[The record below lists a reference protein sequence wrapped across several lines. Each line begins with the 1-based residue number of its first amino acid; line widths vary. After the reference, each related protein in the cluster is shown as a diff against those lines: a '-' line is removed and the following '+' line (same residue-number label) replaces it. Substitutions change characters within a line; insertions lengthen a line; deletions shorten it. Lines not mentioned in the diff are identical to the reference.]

1 MQTSNSSTKK
11 FEDFLNSNERTQS
24 SQFRRGKDQQTDEH
38 GKSRFTNEV
47 ASSNDKIISSGAH
60 QSPKSLIK
68 SFSQLVQEN
77 GPSDSSK
84 KRHMLDAENTKD
96 QYFQGHSNQIFSN
109 ETQEDPTGLLKESDL
124 LKASD
129 LFSKDTYVQDRMSK
143 NIYQQNEIQKYREF

>member
-24 SQFRRGKDQQTDEH
+24 SQFKRDHQTDEH
-38 GKSRFTNEV
+38 GKSRYTNEV
-47 ASSNDKIISSGAH
+47 ASSNDKVISSGAHQSH

-77 GPSDSSK
+77 GPSNSSK
-84 KRHMLDAENTKD
+84 GRFQMGEAENTKD

-109 ETQEDPTGLLKESDL
+109 ETQEDGTGILKESDL

-129 LFSKDTYVQDRMSK
+129 LFSKDTYVQERVNK
-143 NIYQQNEIQKYREF
+143 NQH